1 MAFNEFKMGYQFLVK
16 SAGHLSTIKIWC
28 LDVELIDGNIEINTI
43 AVTEIDGK
51 MYSVLV
57 KSVAFVDPPRMDNI
71 FTLSIGQP
79 EFSIAL
85 LEGRVLK
92 SEI

>member
-1 MAFNEFKMGYQFLVK
+1 MVKNTGYLPT
-16 SAGHLSTIKIWC
+16 SKIWY

-43 AVTEIDGK
+43 AVAEIDGK
-51 MYSVLV
+51 WYSVLV